1 MTAAAASNWGLIM
14 NVVNSIVGVSVL
26 TMPFCFKQVSPA
38 GSPAPGPL
46 PSAPRKRSAARGLQQ
61 EPGGG
66 RLAQRRRPVRRSER
80 PTAAED
86 VRAAAQGGKR
96 TAARGVA
103 VTFAAVFKALTP
115 PLLRSG
121 AQPLRSHRPWN

>member
-66 RLAQRRRPVRRSER
+66 RLAQRRLQPKLCGQPR
-80 PTAAED
+80 
-86 VRAAAQGGKR
+86 RAA
-96 TAARGVA
+96 
-103 VTFAAVFKALTP
+103 
-115 PLLRSG
+115 SG
-121 AQPLRSHRPWN
+121 QRREEWLSPSRRFLKL

>member
-66 RLAQRRRPVRRSER
+66 RLAQRRLQPKLCGQPR
-80 PTAAED
+80 
-86 VRAAAQGGKR
+86 RAAFCKR

-121 AQPLRSHRPWN
+121 AQPLRSRRPWN